1 MSLFSFTGAK
11 CAASFMERCII
22 YIGEN
27 ASECVKTNS
36 FLTLTKEALIKI
48 ISSDYV
54 GASSHQL
61 LHSV

>member
-1 MSLFSFTGAK
+1 
-11 CAASFMERCII
+11 MERCII

-27 ASECVKTNS
+27 AGECVKTNS

-54 GASSHQL
+54 GTL
-61 LHSV
+61 LGS